1 MVRKWQLLVV
11 AAVAT
16 MLLAACSSH
25 AAPAKELKELKI
37 GDPAPQW
44 SKIVGV
50 DDKEHGL
57 AEYKKAKIVVM
68 VFTCNHW
75 PWAKAWED
83 GLIAVQQD
91 YGKKGV
97 QVVAVNVNNLPPDR
111 LDRMKI
117 RAAGEDRRDKKAFNF
132 PYLYD
137 PTQKIAYD
145 YGAKFT
151 PHVFV
156 LDKDRKVAYVGAID
170 DRTSPAGEFEKE
182 HLRVALDALL
192 AGKQPEVTTT
202 RARGCTIKYE

>member
-1 MVRKWQLLVV
+1 MTV
-11 AAVAT
+11 
-16 MLLAACSSH
+16 LLAACSSH

-37 GDPAPQW
+37 GDPAPTW
-44 SKIVGV
+44 SGIVGV

-57 AEYKKAKIVVM
+57 AEYKKAKIVVL
-68 VFTCNHW
+68 VFTCNHC

-83 GLIAVQQD
+83 SLIAVQRD

-97 QVVAVNVNNLPPDR
+97 QVVAVNVNNLPADR
-111 LDRMKI
+111 LDKMKI
-117 RAAGEDRRDKKAFNF
+117 RAAGEDRKDKKPFNF

-137 PTQKIAYD
+137 STQRIAYD

-170 DRTSPAGEFEKE
+170 DRSSPVGEFEKE
-182 HLRVALDALL
+182 YLREALDALL
-192 AGKQPEVTTT
+192 AGKRPEVATSK
-202 RARGCTIKYE
+202 ARGCTIKFD